1 MSRELYFLA
10 RSTVQKTAPKT
21 PTGNTPSLLQP
32 YLVCGCCGNRLV
44 KGKTSNKN
52 WRCASAR
59 YVPESGC
66 AEVCISDADLQAIL
80 IRAINMQCQL
90 RDARLETFQRQFE
103 SHASKRRAIN
113 ARMQRFQAEIH
124 RKQEELMSLY
134 EAHVGGRLSK
144 ESFTEKRESLLRA
157 QNEKKQQLAQ
167 LKSDWELLCA
177 EEENAKKEERQTS
190 VLSPYHEIS
199 VLDPALMR
207 ELVCEVLV
215 FGRQKIQINWKFQDF
230 KSEFAE

>member
-1 MSRELYFLA
+1 M
-10 RSTVQKTAPKT
+10 
-21 PTGNTPSLLQP
+21 
-32 YLVCGCCGNRLV
+32 
-44 KGKTSNKN
+44 KGKSSNKN

-113 ARMQRFQAEIH
+113 VRMQRVQAEIR

-134 EAHVGGRLSK
+134 EEHVGGQLSK

-157 QNEKKQQLAQ
+157 QNEKSSSL
-167 LKSDWELLCA
+167 
-177 EEENAKKEERQTS
+177 
-190 VLSPYHEIS
+190 P
-199 VLDPALMR
+199 
-207 ELVCEVLV
+207 
-215 FGRQKIQINWKFQDF
+215 GWKAIGNYSARRRRPPKRKDG
-230 KSEFAE
+230 KPPSSLRAMK

>member
-1 MSRELYFLA
+1 M
-10 RSTVQKTAPKT
+10 
-21 PTGNTPSLLQP
+21 
-32 YLVCGCCGNRLV
+32 
-44 KGKTSNKN
+44 KGKASNKN

-90 RDARLETFQRQFE
+90 RNARLETYQRQFE

-113 ARMQRFQAEIH
+113 ARMQRVQAEIH

-144 ESFTEKRESLLRA
+144 ESFTEKRENLLRA

-167 LKSDWELLCA
+167 LESDWKLLCA
-177 EEENAKKEERQTS
+177 EEETAKKEERQTS
-190 VLSPYHEIS
+190 VLSSYHEIS
-199 VLDPALMR
+199 ALDPALMR
-207 ELVCEVLV
+207 ELVCGISV
-215 FGRQKIQINWKFQDF
+215 FHRQKIQINWRFSDF
-230 KSEFAE
+230 TSELVELSS

>member
-1 MSRELYFLA
+1 MFNGFL
-10 RSTVQKTAPKT
+10 QM
-21 PTGNTPSLLQP
+21 
-32 YLVCGCCGNRLV
+32 
-44 KGKTSNKN
+44 KGKASNKN

-90 RDARLETFQRQFE
+90 RDARLETFRRQFE

-113 ARMQRFQAEIH
+113 ARMQRVQAEIH

-134 EAHVGGRLSK
+134 EAHVGGQLSK
-144 ESFTEKRESLLRA
+144 EAFAEKRESLLRA
-157 QNEKKQQLAQ
+157 QNEKKRQLAQ
-167 LKSDWELLCA
+167 LESDWELLCA
-177 EEENAKKEERQTS
+177 EEKNAKKAERQIS
-190 VLSPYHEIS
+190 VLSPYHEMS
-199 VLDPALMR
+199 ALDPALMR

-215 FGRQKIQINWKFQDF
+215 FDRQKIQINWKFPDF
-230 KSEFAE
+230 ASKLVE